1 LIRGEA
7 PKNKTNWKLYDG
19 QLVKFQYEY
28 NGFLSN
34 QDNGG
39 KHFWI
44 KVFSDDF
51 KQIRQSLGL
60 RPEPFVPYHI
70 SVGSIFNG

>member
-1 LIRGEA
+1 M
-7 PKNKTNWKLYDG
+7 PKNKANWKLYDG

-34 QDNGG
+34 QDSGG

-44 KVFSDDF
+44 KTSSEEFV
-51 KQIRQSLGL
+51 KIRKSLGL
-60 RPEPFVPYHI
+60 RPEPYVNFHI
-70 SVGSIFNG
+70 SIGSLFTG